1 MKLIILV
8 CVLAALALHV
18 NAGNTVCTRDW
29 SGLNEQ
35 EHPEMPTLQFE
46 DSWGFLRKD
55 VDLKS
60 HFTKVKAS
68 SLQACFQ
75 KCLDMNDQDYH
86 NESGECWTFSYE
98 RTTKNCYMSQGMI
111 AKIIKEG
118 SPHQALCP
126 KKGFVAG
133 YIDDIRGRW

>member
-1 MKLIILV
+1 MKLVIFV
-8 CVLAALALHV
+8 SVLAALALHA
-18 NAGNTVCTRDW
+18 NAANTVCTRDW

-55 VDLKS
+55 VDLKW
-60 HFTKVKAS
+60 HFTKAKAS

-75 KCLDMNDQDYH
+75 KCLDMNDKDYH

-98 RTTKNCYMSQGMI
+98 RATKNCYMSQR
-111 AKIIKEG
+111 AFFD

-133 YIDDIRGRW
+133 YIEDIRGNW